1 MKSLIS
7 DVINRFNATP
17 FLFVGSGLTRRY
29 YNLPNW
35 EDLLKVFAE
44 KISND
49 DFIYTSYKNKAK
61 SENPKMGIN
70 PRIAEL
76 IENDFNKKWFS
87 DSYIR
92 SLDSKYLDI
101 VKSGV
106 SPFKAEIAMY
116 IKNNS
121 KIVDKYQDEV
131 QKLSN
136 ISKKSLSGF
145 ITTNYDCFLET
156 IVDNYTTYIG
166 QENLVFSSIQGIAE
180 IYKIHGCV
188 SSPNSIVINEAD
200 YIDFDSK
207 SAYLA
212 AKLMTIFVEFPII
225 FIGYSVTDVNI
236 KKILN
241 AIVNCLSNENAK
253 KLEERFIFIE
263 YEKNFNDIEISSHT
277 IAFDNKMI
285 TMTKIKLEDFNLLY
299 DALSEKKSKLPVR
312 ILRMFKQEFYDFT
325 ITNKPT
331 AKIRVGSV
339 DDTRIKDEDL
349 VLAVGKASDF
359 GLKGLKGL
367 SFDEWYRDIVM
378 NDLEFS
384 SDELLEYAYPSLI
397 KQYNKLPLN
406 KHLFNSTLEFPDYR
420 TIALESDFE
429 NIISNSIKKNRNNTY
444 IKNRSVYG
452 IWNDE
457 HQSFEKAT
465 RLIAFLEE
473 KEIDTEQ
480 LENLLKKI
488 FEENPNILES
498 AKTSEKTN
506 LRRLIRIYD
515 YMKYSNMQKSLGYSE

>member
-1 MKSLIS
+1 MKSIIS

-87 DSYIR
+87 DSSIR

-131 QKLSN
+131 EKLSN

-236 KKILN
+236 KK
-241 AIVNCLSNENAK
+241 
-253 KLEERFIFIE
+253 
-263 YEKNFNDIEISSHT
+263 
-277 IAFDNKMI
+277 
-285 TMTKIKLEDFNLLY
+285 
-299 DALSEKKSKLPVR
+299 
-312 ILRMFKQEFYDFT
+312 
-325 ITNKPT
+325 
-331 AKIRVGSV
+331 
-339 DDTRIKDEDL
+339 
-349 VLAVGKASDF
+349 
-359 GLKGLKGL
+359 
-367 SFDEWYRDIVM
+367 
-378 NDLEFS
+378 
-384 SDELLEYAYPSLI
+384 
-397 KQYNKLPLN
+397 
-406 KHLFNSTLEFPDYR
+406 
-420 TIALESDFE
+420 
-429 NIISNSIKKNRNNTY
+429 NT
-444 IKNRSVYG
+444 
-452 IWNDE
+452 
-457 HQSFEKAT
+457 
-465 RLIAFLEE
+465 
-473 KEIDTEQ
+473 
-480 LENLLKKI
+480 
-488 FEENPNILES
+488 
-498 AKTSEKTN
+498 
-506 LRRLIRIYD
+506 
-515 YMKYSNMQKSLGYSE
+515 

>member
-1 MKSLIS
+1 MKSIIS

-87 DSYIR
+87 DSSIR

-131 QKLSN
+131 EKLSN

-299 DALSEKKSKLPVR
+299 EALSEKN
-312 ILRMFKQEFYDFT
+312 QNYQ
-325 ITNKPT
+325 
-331 AKIRVGSV
+331 
-339 DDTRIKDEDL
+339 
-349 VLAVGKASDF
+349 
-359 GLKGLKGL
+359 
-367 SFDEWYRDIVM
+367 
-378 NDLEFS
+378 
-384 SDELLEYAYPSLI
+384 LEY
-397 KQYNKLPLN
+397 
-406 KHLFNSTLEFPDYR
+406 
-420 TIALESDFE
+420 
-429 NIISNSIKKNRNNTY
+429 
-444 IKNRSVYG
+444 
-452 IWNDE
+452 
-457 HQSFEKAT
+457 
-465 RLIAFLEE
+465 
-473 KEIDTEQ
+473 
-480 LENLLKKI
+480 
-488 FEENPNILES
+488 
-498 AKTSEKTN
+498 
-506 LRRLIRIYD
+506 
-515 YMKYSNMQKSLGYSE
+515 